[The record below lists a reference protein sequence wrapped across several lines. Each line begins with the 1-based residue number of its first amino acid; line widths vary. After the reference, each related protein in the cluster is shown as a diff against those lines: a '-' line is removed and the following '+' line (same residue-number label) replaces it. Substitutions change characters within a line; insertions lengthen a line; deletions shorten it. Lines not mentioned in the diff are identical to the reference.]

1 MVRTGGSASAG
12 FNWQFAGRLAVAEA
26 RKALDDL
33 AAFAV
38 SHPNNY
44 DGLQA
49 YGSVTRL
56 RKGHHPAQERQQHSC
71 TLSMSSTAAL

>member
-49 YGSVTRL
+49 YGVSPVSVRANT
-56 RKGHHPAQERQQHSC
+56 QHRSDNRIDVPC
-71 TLSMSSTAAL
+71 R